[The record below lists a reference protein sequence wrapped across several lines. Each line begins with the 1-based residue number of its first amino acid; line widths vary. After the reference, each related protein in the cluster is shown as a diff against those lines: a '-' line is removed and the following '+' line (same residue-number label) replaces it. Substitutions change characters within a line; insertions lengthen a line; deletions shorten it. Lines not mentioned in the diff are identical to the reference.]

1 MAIESKN
8 LLVALKSYA
17 RANALPLDASEV
29 YDSREEAEAYI
40 KQANAYP
47 GQTIKVLED
56 GKYVS
61 YIIQPGE
68 DGFYLDPLRGIDEE
82 TVQTKPFED
91 WLKESDEVYPA
102 GTILVYT
109 DRTTVDGVPVPDI
122 KIANG
127 VSTVEELPFLTDNNI
142 EQFLNNNN
150 ISISDGTISSKTFE
164 GAMSHKLIIGEY
176 VYDGSEDIV
185 IPVYNG
191 ESVID

>member
-29 YDSREEAEAYI
+29 YDSREEAEAYL

-47 GQTIKVLED
+47 GQTIKVLEN

-61 YIIQPGE
+61 YIVQPEEEGLYLEPLKGVAEDTELESKTLAEWLGE
-68 DGFYLDPLRGIDEE
+68 KD
-82 TVQTKPFED
+82 K
-91 WLKESDEVYPA
+91 VYPA

-109 DRTTVDGVPVPDI
+109 DRTYEDGTPVADI

-127 VSTVEELPFLTDNNI
+127 VSTVEALPFLNDSNI
-142 EQFLNNNN
+142 ENYLNMNN
-150 ISISDGTISSKTFE
+150 ISFNDGTVKATTFD
-164 GAMSHKLIIGEY
+164 GAMKHKLIIGDY
-176 VYDGSEDIV
+176 QYDGSEDV
-185 IPVYNG
+185 SIPVYKG
-191 ESVID
+191 ENI